1 MRFFDFRLTMWAQI
15 LVLRCT
21 SDVMSIS
28 DRLAK
33 SNTEHGEIEMLTAYP
48 ASAPT
53 PLSPGGAKRGD
64 ARAARKASWLDLL
77 DPTQGESASVES
89 TYGLKLPSREELSEV
104 ESSSRISE
112 ENGVLFLSIP
122 VVSHLHAIEEA
133 PSPIGFVLSK
143 EVLVTIR
150 YTQLRSF
157 EAAAAKFSKSD
168 ASPSSVDAFA
178 TVVDEMVDL
187 SADLLEGIAAELDA
201 VSRSVFLKPRTRRRH
216 LTRSNDALHRT
227 LIEVGNA
234 GERLSR
240 IRGSLLGL
248 QRIVPFVS
256 EPERDWIP
264 NNTRSRL
271 KTAQADLLSLTDY
284 ETHLSDKVQ
293 FLLDAVLGFIST
305 KQNDIFTVLTSV
317 SVIGI
322 PPTLVA
328 SIYGMNF
335 KNMPELDWA
344 WGYQFGLALIV
355 LSTILPFLWFK
366 WRGWL

>member
-1 MRFFDFRLTMWAQI
+1 MRQI
-15 LVLRCT
+15 SYSVAERVL
-21 SDVMSIS
+21 
-28 DRLAK
+28 K
-33 SNTEHGEIEMLTAYP
+33 EHRAWRKIEMLTAYP
-48 ASAPT
+48 ASAH
-53 PLSPGGAKRGD
+53 AE
-64 ARAARKASWLDLL
+64 AHAARKVSWLDLL
-77 DPTQGESASVES
+77 DPTQEERASVERD
-89 TYGLKLPSREELSEV
+89 YGLELPSREELSEV

-112 ENGVLFLSIP
+112 EKGVLFLSIP
-122 VVSHLHAIEEA
+122 IISHAHAVEEE

-143 EVLVTIR
+143 DVLVTIR

-157 EAAAAKFSKSD
+157 DTVAAKFSKND
-168 ASPSSVDAFA
+168 ARGSSLDAFA
-178 TVVDEMVDL
+178 ALVDEMVDL
-187 SADLLEGIAAELDA
+187 SADSLEGIAAELDA
-201 VSRSVFLKPRTRRRH
+201 VSRSVFLKTRTRRRH
-216 LTRSNDALHRT
+216 VTRSNDALRRT
-227 LIEVGNA
+227 LIEVGDA

-264 NNTRSRL
+264 NTVRSRL
-271 KTAQADLLSLTDY
+271 RTAQGDLLSLTDY

-293 FLLDAVLGFIST
+293 FLLDAVLGFINT
-305 KQNDIFTVLTSV
+305 KQNDIFTVLTIV
-317 SVIGI
+317 SVVGI

-335 KNMPELDWA
+335 KNMPELEWA

-355 LSTILPFLWFK
+355 LSTVLPILWFK